1 MAGEKNTFDDIP
13 YLVVELCINQIT
25 CFSAPFRINVNH
37 NKISYEDFC
46 IPEITEYIEL
56 PEAYIHWIISK
67 TRGSDV
73 TDFHICNFP
82 FVFDASAK
90 TTLLQT
96 DQYFQMH
103 NAQHTAMSEAAFRHF
118 LQVVR
123 INTYSSNSL
132 STRSMF
138 DKKP

>member
-1 MAGEKNTFDDIP
+1 MYDK
-13 YLVVELCINQIT
+13 ELGLALSFLRILN
-25 CFSAPFRINVNH
+25 RINVNH

-67 TRGSDV
+67 NRGNDLR
-73 TDFHICNFP
+73 DFHICNYP

-103 NAQHTAMSEAAFRHF
+103 NAQHMAMSEAAFRHF
-118 LQVVR
+118 LQVK
-123 INTYSSNSL
+123 IYAKK
-132 STRSMF
+132 TRQNYKF
-138 DKKP
+138 F